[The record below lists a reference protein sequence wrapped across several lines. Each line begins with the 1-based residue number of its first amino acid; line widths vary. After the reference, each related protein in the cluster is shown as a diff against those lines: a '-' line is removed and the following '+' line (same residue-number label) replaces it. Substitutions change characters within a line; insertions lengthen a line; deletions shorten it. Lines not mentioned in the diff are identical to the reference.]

1 MRQPPPL
8 TEPPSQRTA
17 YLVRGVL
24 MLPMAVFAEVIANP
38 IVPWSFVPGQLA
50 LIVGAGIGLGVF
62 ERYYPK
68 IASVAFVALAALVFW
83 FSFASQTSM
92 LPLFMLSAAYDLTR
106 FGVRVSIELE

>member
-17 YLVRGVL
+17 YLVRGLL
-24 MLPMAVFAEVIANP
+24 MLPMAAMAEVMVHP
-38 IVPWSFVPGQLA
+38 IVPWSFIPGQLA

-68 IASVAFVALAALVFW
+68 IASIVFVVLAALVFW

-92 LPLFMLSAAYDLTR
+92 LPLFLFSAAYDLTR